1 MPQASTQSDR
11 NAPFLGLLDLIIVE
25 DPTIFLFDG
34 ALPRVHAQ
42 HIWTWMVR
50 DVAPDLI
57 TPATDAAALDAMM
70 PQLMSRLRDVL
81 EASKKSAEENRR
93 LRTQVGGEETY
104 ERLPMTINALR
115 QRALLEKARGFGR
128 ATNATNDEAALGA
141 ALQAMPLQDAAGMAL
156 LMQATVGQVANPNKL
171 VGAVVR
177 LTGGPSEGA
186 ISRAG
191 LAPVIDAILAHAQ
204 NQLFHLT
211 PSGTF
216 ADMDMTCRAL
226 DRFHRLVRSVNG
238 FVEINRSGR
247 WAQVLAGLTK
257 AVSSRLEPR
266 LREIIPD
273 LNQAMR
279 RRESGDR
286 VDSDRMFATIN
297 GLYLLTAVREARD
310 SLALNALFE
319 QTWTH
324 VGEALEVHIN
334 RNLDLIKA
342 NPADAT
348 AGERL
353 EAAIKMAE
361 LRFNQEYADVL
372 RRARDAAMRRTAQAS

>member
-1 MPQASTQSDR
+1 MSQASTQSDR

-177 LTGGPSEGA
+177 LAGGPSEGA

-226 DRFHRLVRSVNG
+226 DRFHRLVRLVNG